1 MVHGPKL
8 YGGYE
13 VSDLWVAQAALHFMF
28 LAKCSHYT
36 NSIQSKLIRTSA
48 ELLKLELG
56 LNGPLFSHKAKD
68 WQDIATISWIKNK
81 WQFGDSNNIT
91 MVDDIQD
98 FPLRRLYDK
107 TIMDTFFEAG
117 FRKGDLQA
125 LNRSRLYLKVITIA
139 EVVTGCGERLASQRG
154 LERSINR
161 GHRCTDGQNKDDHT
175 GQIGGFGGTP

>member
-1 MVHGPKL
+1 
-8 YGGYE
+8 
-13 VSDLWVAQAALHFMF
+13 MF

-36 NSIQSKLIRTSA
+36 NTIQSKLIRTSA

-68 WQDIATISWIKNK
+68 WQVIATLSWIKNT

-98 FPLRRLYDK
+98 FRLRRLHDK
-107 TIMDTFFEAG
+107 TIMDTFFAAG

-125 LNRSRLYLKVITIA
+125 INRCRLYLKVITIA
-139 EVVTGCGERLASQRG
+139 DVVTGCGKKVSKSAGKGEIDQSWAPLYLS
-154 LERSINR
+154 LI
-161 GHRCTDGQNKDDHT
+161 H
-175 GQIGGFGGTP
+175 I